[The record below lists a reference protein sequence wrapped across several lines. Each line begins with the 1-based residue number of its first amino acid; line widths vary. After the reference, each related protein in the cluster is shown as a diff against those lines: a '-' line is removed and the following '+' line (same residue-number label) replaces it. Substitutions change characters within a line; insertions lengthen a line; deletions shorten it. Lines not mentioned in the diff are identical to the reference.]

1 LFDDP
6 DQVIRMVVD
15 GVGTGAVMASTLA
28 QLLKRGELIHVL
40 KYYCPSSPGN
50 FLYYLG
56 RRNQPAP
63 LRRS

>member
-1 LFDDP
+1 
-6 DQVIRMVVD
+6 MVVD